1 VTGRQ
6 VFAYGFSWRK
16 RAILRRFLGEVPVRF
31 VRDVRNLSRG
41 DQLLLWGDAPLPGQL
56 PDGVRIV
63 RVEDGFL
70 RSVGLGVDLVQ
81 PLSWVLDAR
90 GLYYDARRPSDLE
103 YLLQESPFDDA
114 MLARAA
120 RLRQRIVEAGLS
132 KYNVGNDRWT
142 RPEGSKRVILVPGQV
157 ESDASIRTGAAGVRT
172 NIGLLRA
179 VRAAN
184 PDAYALYKPHPD
196 VVAGLR
202 ATGAGEDRARTLCDE
217 VAGPVAMNALL
228 PQVDEVH
235 VMTSLTGFEAL
246 LRGKPVTCYGQPF
259 YAGWGL
265 TQDKAPVPRRTRK
278 LELDALVAATL
289 IAYPRY
295 VSRTTGKP
303 ITPEE
308 AVAELLAWRAQST
321 AELTLWRRFMRCVL
335 IKIVGV
341 Q

>member
-6 VFAYGFSWRK
+6 VFACGFSWRK
-16 RAILRRFLGEVPVRF
+16 RAILRRFMGEVPVRF
-31 VRDVRNLSRG
+31 VRDVHNLSRG
-41 DQLLLWGDAPLPGQL
+41 DRLLLWGDAPLPAHL

-81 PLSWVLDAR
+81 PISWVMDNRSLYFDAS
-90 GLYYDARRPSDLE
+90 RPSDLE
-103 YLLQESPFDDA
+103 CLLQESHFDDA

-132 KYNVGNDRWT
+132 KYNVGNDRWV
-142 RPEGSKRVILVPGQV
+142 RPEGAKRVILVPGQV
-157 ESDASIRTGAAGVRT
+157 ESDASIRTGATGVRT

-179 VRAAN
+179 VREAN
-184 PDAYALYKPHPD
+184 PDAYVLYKPHPD

-202 ATGAGEDRARTLCDE
+202 AMGAGEDRARTLCDE
-217 VAGPVAMNALL
+217 VAGAVAMNALL

-265 TQDKAPVPRRTRK
+265 TQDKAPIPRRTRMV
-278 LELDALVAATL
+278 ELDALVAATL
-289 IAYPRY
+289 IAYPLY

-303 ITPEE
+303 VTPEE
-308 AVAELLAWRAQST
+308 AVEELLAWRSQST

-335 IKIVGV
+335 RKIVGV